1 MPDADR
7 PASPRLR
14 PTILVTGATGN
25 LGREVA
31 GRLRARG
38 VRVLGLTRR
47 PTAGAVVGDLTDRA
61 SVRAA
66 LDGVD
71 AVFLIWPLLD
81 SAPAHGLVAELAA
94 AEPRVVYLSSTAVD
108 DRAARQ
114 SDPIVQVHADMEGL
128 LHNAGLRPVVLRSDT
143 LATNTRGWVPQLRAG
158 DVVSGPDVAR
168 TAVVDERDVADAA
181 AAVLLGGHDPSG
193 HGPYL
198 LTGPEVLSRAE
209 QVERLGAALGRRLR
223 FAAVP
228 ADAARARMLADGR
241 PAPLVE
247 ALIAASV
254 RRPAS
259 ELTTDHVERLTGRP
273 ARSFTEWALDHAAE
287 FVV

>member
-1 MPDADR
+1 MC
-7 PASPRLR
+7 
-14 PTILVTGATGN
+14 
-25 LGREVA
+25 
-31 GRLRARG
+31 
-38 VRVLGLTRR
+38 RR
-47 PTAGAVVGDLTDRA
+47 K
-61 SVRAA
+61 
-66 LDGVD
+66 
-71 AVFLIWPLLD
+71 
-81 SAPAHGLVAELAA
+81 
-94 AEPRVVYLSSTAVD
+94 
-108 DRAARQ
+108 
-114 SDPIVQVHADMEGL
+114 
-128 LHNAGLRPVVLRSDT
+128 
-143 LATNTRGWVPQLRAG
+143 
-158 DVVSGPDVAR
+158 
-168 TAVVDERDVADAA
+168 
-181 AAVLLGGHDPSG
+181 AVLLGGYDPSG
-193 HGPYL
+193 HSPYL

-228 ADAARARMLADGR
+228 TDAARARMLADGR